1 MLHDSQS
8 LFPKNKILGHL
19 PPDDLKRMAPGLE
32 LVAFDATETLF
43 RAGETL
49 HYVFFPEDSLISLI
63 ASMADGKSV
72 EVRLAGAEGVLG
84 IGAILGAKVHSYTA
98 IVQIRGTCR
107 RLEAEKFNAEFRRG
121 GVLESRTLA
130 YLHYTLVEIAQNAAC
145 NRVHRV
151 KQRLARRLLMI
162 QDRVEKN
169 EFPMTHESLSDSLGT
184 PRSEISLAAAS
195 LRKAGIIGYARGKV
209 TILRRERL
217 VSSACECYEIIHREL
232 QTLG

>member
-63 ASMADGKSV
+63 ATMADGKSV

-84 IGAILGAKVHSYTA
+84 IGAVLGAKHSVLCA
-98 IVQIRGTCR
+98 QC
-107 RLEAEKFNAEFRRG
+107 LELRTKHGETGDERG
-121 GVLESRTLA
+121 GRYCAGVPECAMRRCVAQLIVVTSRT
-130 YLHYTLVEIAQNAAC
+130 
-145 NRVHRV
+145 
-151 KQRLARRLLMI
+151 
-162 QDRVEKN
+162 
-169 EFPMTHESLSDSLGT
+169 
-184 PRSEISLAAAS
+184 SE
-195 LRKAGIIGYARGKV
+195 
-209 TILRRERL
+209 
-217 VSSACECYEIIHREL
+217 
-232 QTLG
+232 